1 MRNFCVDY
9 NSSMTK
15 TITMLED
22 LMTIEED
29 DNDMDIILSQYI
41 NDYFLNH

>member
-1 MRNFCVDY
+1 MK
-9 NSSMTK
+9 K